1 MDVIA
6 EIVKNLLV
14 IIIMSSFLEIML
26 PDGNIKPFVRFA
38 IGLFILIA
46 ILNPTLAYIYDDKNF
61 QISVWD
67 EHVDPKTTQAI
78 TTGSQKIQNQI
89 NGQSNTII
97 KEKLEG
103 QISAV
108 AILVP
113 GVDDVHTEITLSKD
127 GNPQKLKLMVR
138 PGANQNADEVSQV
151 NVFSRSAEEKSS
163 AERDEIQRKI
173 LQVMSNL
180 YGLKGKNVEIIFEG
194 G

>member
-38 IGLFILIA
+38 IGLFLLIA
-46 ILNPTLAYIYDDKNF
+46 ILSPTLAYLYDDKNF
-61 QISVWD
+61 QLSVWD
-67 EHVDPKTTQAI
+67 DQVDEKTTQAI
-78 TTGSQKIQNQI
+78 ARGSQKIQEQVT
-89 NGQSNTII
+89 GQSNAIM

-103 QISAV
+103 QISAI

-113 GVDDVHTEITLSKD
+113 GVDDVHSELTMGED
-127 GNPQKLKLMVR
+127 GNPQKLKLIVR
-138 PGANQNADEVSQV
+138 PGANKNTDEVEPV
-151 NVFSRSAEEKSS
+151 DVFSRSSQNKSTAEH
-163 AERDEIQRKI
+163 DEIQRKI
-173 LQVMSNL
+173 LQVMGNL
-180 YGLKGKNVEIIFEG
+180 YGLQGKNIEIIFEG